1 MAPVLTLADSPIA
14 SGRTLI
20 YTTHSLIKENL
31 GNRTLDQTEYIEC
44 VAVQLPEVGLGLGW
58 YKP

>member
-1 MAPVLTLADSPIA
+1 MLTLADSLIA

-31 GNRTLDQTEYIEC
+31 GNRALDQTEYIEF

-58 YKP
+58 YVP